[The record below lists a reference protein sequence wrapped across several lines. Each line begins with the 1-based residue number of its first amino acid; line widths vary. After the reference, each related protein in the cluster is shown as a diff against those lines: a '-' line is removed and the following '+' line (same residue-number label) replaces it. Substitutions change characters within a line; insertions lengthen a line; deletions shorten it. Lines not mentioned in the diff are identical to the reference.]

1 MRNYIII
8 GIIIAILAY
17 IFILGRNSGEA
28 KKELESNKIAI
39 EQQKQVI
46 ETKNEIIKTKKRQQD
61 IVNIQNDNV
70 ESRIKWLHLIYEK
83 GGYSST
89 SE

>member
-1 MRNYIII
+1 MIKLGVLAITTLLLILFLYYIYNE
-8 GIIIAILAY
+8 GKVK
-17 IFILGRNSGEA
+17 GEA
-28 KKELESNKIAI
+28 QEVEKTT
-39 EQQKQVI
+39 KQTI
-46 ETKNEIIKTKKRQQD
+46 NLQNEIIKTKKRQQD